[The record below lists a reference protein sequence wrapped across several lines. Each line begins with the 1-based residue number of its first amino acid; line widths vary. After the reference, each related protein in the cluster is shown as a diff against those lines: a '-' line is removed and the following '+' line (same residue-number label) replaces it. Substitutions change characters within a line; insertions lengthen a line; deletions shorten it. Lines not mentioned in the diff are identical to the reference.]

1 MCACLIKVEG
11 GSNIYIERDRR
22 RATYTICKIIIRVS
36 VFFMTKLIIF
46 LRLQRGGGA
55 RPPELRKRGKARHDA
70 EGERG

>member
-1 MCACLIKVEG
+1 VEG

-46 LRLQRGGGA
+46 LRLQRGAELAHLNFVKGAKPGTTRRGRGGDLSW
-55 RPPELRKRGKARHDA
+55 EFT
-70 EGERG
+70 